1 MRMQALP
8 LRREVSTSRRLK
20 LQHDLDPLKMHER
33 RDFKKSIMLG
43 KANADTPE
51 MDKVAHCIA
60 P

>member
-33 RDFKKSIMLG
+33 RDFKNSIMLD
-43 KANADTPE
+43 KANAETPE
-51 MDKVAHCIA
+51 IDIVAHCMA